1 MLGGEG
7 LVRGISLPGGG
18 RAVGMFSHKEEECWE
33 ERGGSEVFHALGLGV
48 FNHLEGGGTL
58 LCEAKL

>member
-7 LVRGISLPGGG
+7 LVRGVPLPREQKGGQWECLVID
-18 RAVGMFSHKEEECWE
+18 RAKCWE

-48 FNHLEGGGTL
+48 FNHLEGGGYTPL
-58 LCEAKL
+58 